1 MKLHRNAKT
10 TPTSR
15 LELVRRTVDDGWR
28 YQAVADGYGVSVR
41 TVAKWVQRFR
51 QLGAAGLED
60 GSSRPQQTPHI
71 TPPVRVTFIRQLREQ
86 HGLPAWAIGRA
97 LRMPRSTVG
106 AWLRRLGL
114 SQRPIAPS
122 VPIQRY
128 EWPHPGDLLHVDI
141 KPLGRFRRV
150 GHRIHGNPRLASPGA
165 GWEYVHVAVDDHTR
179 LAYVEVLADQRGPTC
194 AAFLE
199 RTVIWFGAR
208 HITSRRVMSDNGS
221 GYVSRAFRA
230 ARAARTLRH
239 LRTRPYTPRTNG
251 ESGALHSDAPPGM
264 GIRAAVC
271 DVRPTPARPA
281 AVAAVLQSRPATRE
295 SELSTTVIT
304 ATECCLMNNVFDFN
318 N

>member
-15 LELVRRTVDDGWR
+15 LELVRRDGGR
-28 YQAVADGYGVSVR
+28 RLALSGRGRGLRRERPDGGQMGPAVPAARSGRPGGRVIQAPADAAHHLASPGDVHSPVAGAARLASLGDRPRVADAAVHGRGL
-41 TVAKWVQRFR
+41 VA
-51 QLGAAGLED
+51 
-60 GSSRPQQTPHI
+60 T
-71 TPPVRVTFIRQLREQ
+71 
-86 HGLPAWAIGRA
+86 
-97 LRMPRSTVG
+97 
-106 AWLRRLGL
+106 LGL
-114 SQRPIAPS
+114 SQRPMAPS

-199 RTVIWFGAR
+199 RTVTWFGAR

-230 ARAARTLRH
+230 ACAARTLRH

-251 ESGALHSDAPPGM
+251 KAERFIQTLLREWAYVQPYATSGQRRRALRPWLRYYNHDRPHASLNYQPPSS
-264 GIRAAVC
+264 R
-271 DVRPTPARPA
+271 
-281 AVAAVLQSRPATRE
+281 LQSA
-295 SELSTTVIT
+295 
-304 ATECCLMNNVFDFN
+304 A
-318 N
+318 

>member
-28 YQAVADGYGVSVR
+28 YQAVAEGYGVSVR

-71 TPPVRVTFIRQLREQ
+71 TSPVRVTFIRQLREQ

-128 EWPHPGDLLHVDI
+128 EWPHPGGFVARRHQAAGPVSARRPSHSRQTRASHRLVPGGNTCTSPWMI
-141 KPLGRFRRV
+141 TPGSPMWKCWPTSGGRPA
-150 GHRIHGNPRLASPGA
+150 PRFSSAPSPGLGHA
-165 GWEYVHVAVDDHTR
+165 
-179 LAYVEVLADQRGPTC
+179 
-194 AAFLE
+194 
-199 RTVIWFGAR
+199 
-208 HITSRRVMSDNGS
+208 TS
-221 GYVSRAFRA
+221 
-230 ARAARTLRH
+230 
-239 LRTRPYTPRTNG
+239 
-251 ESGALHSDAPPGM
+251 
-264 GIRAAVC
+264 
-271 DVRPTPARPA
+271 PA
-281 AVAAVLQSRPATRE
+281 AA
-295 SELSTTVIT
+295 
-304 ATECCLMNNVFDFN
+304 
-318 N
+318 